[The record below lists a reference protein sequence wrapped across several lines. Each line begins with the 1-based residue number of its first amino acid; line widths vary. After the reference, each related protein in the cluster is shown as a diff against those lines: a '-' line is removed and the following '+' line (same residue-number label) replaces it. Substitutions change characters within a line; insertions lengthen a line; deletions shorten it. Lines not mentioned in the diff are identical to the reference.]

1 MLQLRNPFYQK
12 LSLLLHALIE
22 IIQWENVTSAI
33 ETNTISLPLKRVL
46 ILLLKL
52 LGENIPMSHFND
64 ITEALWEQ
72 NKAKALNIKPMVVEF
87 FSNLGNTI
95 HSSDT
100 LKFIKRNLL
109 DHPFMRVEEMGS
121 EDKTPLLLSIFIK
134 QFTLQSILKNHIIL
148 TQEYLLNAK
157 RRLDEISKGWPQ
169 NKGFLEVAYKILL
182 LRNSRMN
189 FDDDR
194 EGD

>member
-1 MLQLRNPFYQK
+1 
-12 LSLLLHALIE
+12 
-22 IIQWENVTSAI
+22 
-33 ETNTISLPLKRVL
+33 
-46 ILLLKL
+46 
-52 LGENIPMSHFND
+52 
-64 ITEALWEQ
+64 
-72 NKAKALNIKPMVVEF
+72 
-87 FSNLGNTI
+87 
-95 HSSDT
+95 
-100 LKFIKRNLL
+100 
-109 DHPFMRVEEMGS
+109 MGS